1 MKNPFEWFHSLY
13 YGEKMSSLKD
23 YSIKNTA
30 SLDALQMQLF
40 FDELESVTSLGDSFD
55 TKELLILIALFNR
68 QQNDQNVRCSFREP
82 VQEKRKNATKRK
94 TGNSKR
100 KTAVTPAENKE
111 ESIRKAK
118 MEIAKKIIS
127 SGVEYASDLTIVK
140 DDFQEFACEK
150 ILKRMVEDNFDSN
163 DALYSELRNMIW
175 GISSRREKALK
186 EQGDDKERKT
196 VIVENGASYNE
207 NVAEQNIYP
216 LENERKLLPGSERN
230 IKTQRR

>member
-1 MKNPFEWFHSLY
+1 
-13 YGEKMSSLKD
+13 MSSLKD
-23 YSIKNTA
+23 YSIKNPA

-40 FDELESVTSLGDSFD
+40 FDELESVTALGDSFD

-94 TGNSKR
+94 TGNAKG

-207 NVAEQNIYP
+207 NVAEQNIHP
-216 LENERKLLPGSERN
+216 LENERKLLPVSERN

>member
-1 MKNPFEWFHSLY
+1 MKNLLEWFHSLY

-23 YSIKNTA
+23 YSIKNPA

-55 TKELLILIALFNR
+55 TKELLILIELFNR
-68 QQNDQNVRCSFREP
+68 QQNDQYVRCSFREP
-82 VQEKRKNATKRK
+82 VLEKRKNATKRK
-94 TGNSKR
+94 TRNAKR

-111 ESIRKAK
+111 ENIRKAK

-163 DALYSELRNMIW
+163 DAVYSELRNMIW

-186 EQGDDKERKT
+186 EQGDDKKTT
-196 VIVENGASYNE
+196 VIVGKDGVYYEH
-207 NVAEQNIYP
+207 VDQQNIHP
-216 LENERKLLPGSERN
+216 LENERKLLPGSEHN

>member
-13 YGEKMSSLKD
+13 YGEKLSLQD
-23 YSIKNTA
+23 FDTKNPA

-68 QQNDQNVRCSFREP
+68 QQNDQNVRCPFSEP

-94 TGNSKR
+94 TGNAKR
-100 KTAVTPAENKE
+100 KTAVTPVENKE

-140 DDFQEFACEK
+140 DDFQEYAYEK
-150 ILKRMVEDNFDSN
+150 ILKRMVEDNFNSN
-163 DALYSELRNMIW
+163 DAVYSELRDMIW

-186 EQGDDKERKT
+186 EQGDDKKTT
-196 VIVENGASYNE
+196 VIVNSGASYNE
-207 NVAEQNIYP
+207 HVDQQNIHP
-216 LENERKLLPGSERN
+216 LENERKLLPGFERS

>member
-1 MKNPFEWFHSLY
+1 
-13 YGEKMSSLKD
+13 MSSLKD
-23 YSIKNTA
+23 YSIKNPA

-207 NVAEQNIYP
+207 NVAEQNIHP
-216 LENERKLLPGSERN
+216 LENERKLLPGSERS

>member
-13 YGEKMSSLKD
+13 YGEKLSSLKD
-23 YSIKNTA
+23 YSIKNPA
-30 SLDALQMQLF
+30 SLNALQMQLF
-40 FDELESVTSLGDSFD
+40 FDELDSVTSLGDSFD
-55 TKELLILIALFNR
+55 TKELLIWIELFNR

-82 VQEKRKNATKRK
+82 VQVKRKNATKRK
-94 TGNSKR
+94 TGNAKR

-140 DDFQEFACEK
+140 DYFQEYACEK

-163 DALYSELRNMIW
+163 DAVYSELRDMIW

-186 EQGDDKERKT
+186 EQDGDKERKT
-196 VIVENGASYNE
+196 VIVNSGASYNE
-207 NVAEQNIYP
+207 NVAEQNIHP

>member
-23 YSIKNTA
+23 YSIKNPA

-55 TKELLILIALFNR
+55 TKELLILIELFNR
-68 QQNDQNVRCSFREP
+68 QQNDQNVRCSFRDP

-94 TGNSKR
+94 TGNTKG

-207 NVAEQNIYP
+207 NVAEQNIHP

>member
-1 MKNPFEWFHSLY
+1 MNQTEWFHSLY

-23 YSIKNTA
+23 YRIKN
-30 SLDALQMQLF
+30 SVSSDALQMQQII
-40 FDELESVTSLGDSFD
+40 DELESVTSLGDSSD
-55 TKELLILIALFNR
+55 TKELLFWIELFNR
-68 QQNDQNVRCSFREP
+68 LQNDQNVRCSFREP
-82 VQEKRKNATKRK
+82 VQVKRKNATKRK
-94 TGNSKR
+94 TGNAKGE
-100 KTAVTPAENKE
+100 TAVTPAENEE

-140 DDFQEFACEK
+140 DDFQEYACEK
-150 ILKRMVEDNFDSN
+150 ILKRMVEDNFNSN
-163 DALYSELRNMIW
+163 DAVYSELKNMIW

-186 EQGDDKERKT
+186 EQDGDKERKT
-196 VIVENGASYNE
+196 VIVNSGASYNE
-207 NVAEQNIYP
+207 HVDQQNIHP

>member
-23 YSIKNTA
+23 YSIKNPA
-30 SLDALQMQLF
+30 SLDALQIQLF
-40 FDELESVTSLGDSFD
+40 FDELESVSLDDSFD
-55 TKELLILIALFNR
+55 IKELLILIALFNR
-68 QQNDQNVRCSFREP
+68 QQNDQNVRFSFREP

-94 TGNSKR
+94 TGNAKR

-207 NVAEQNIYP
+207 NVAEQNIHP

>member
-23 YSIKNTA
+23 YSIKNPA

-207 NVAEQNIYP
+207 NVAEQNIHP
-216 LENERKLLPGSERN
+216 LENERKSLPGSERN

>member
-23 YSIKNTA
+23 YSIKNPA

-55 TKELLILIALFNR
+55 TKELLIWIELFNR
-68 QQNDQNVRCSFREP
+68 QQNDQNVRCSFSEP

-94 TGNSKR
+94 TGNAKR
-100 KTAVTPAENKE
+100 KTAVTPVENKE

-140 DDFQEFACEK
+140 DDFQEYAYEK
-150 ILKRMVEDNFDSN
+150 ILKRMVEDNFNSN
-163 DALYSELRNMIW
+163 DAVYSELRDMIW

-186 EQGDDKERKT
+186 EQGDDKKTT
-196 VIVENGASYNE
+196 VIVNSGASYNE
-207 NVAEQNIYP
+207 HVDQQNIHP
-216 LENERKLLPGSERN
+216 LENERKLLPGSERS

>member
-23 YSIKNTA
+23 YSIKNPA

-40 FDELESVTSLGDSFD
+40 FDELESVSLDDSFD
-55 TKELLILIALFNR
+55 IKELLILIALFNR
-68 QQNDQNVRCSFREP
+68 QQNDQNVRFSFREP

-94 TGNSKR
+94 TGNAKR

-163 DALYSELRNMIW
+163 DAVYSELRNMIW

-186 EQGDDKERKT
+186 EQGEDKERKT

-207 NVAEQNIYP
+207 NVAEQNIHP

>member
-23 YSIKNTA
+23 YSIKNPA

-207 NVAEQNIYP
+207 NVAEQNIHP

>member
-23 YSIKNTA
+23 YSIKNPA
-30 SLDALQMQLF
+30 SLDALQIQLF
-40 FDELESVTSLGDSFD
+40 FDELESVSLDDSFD
-55 TKELLILIALFNR
+55 IKELLILIALFNR
-68 QQNDQNVRCSFREP
+68 QQNDQNVRCSFRDP
-82 VQEKRKNATKRK
+82 VQEKRKNATKCK
-94 TGNSKR
+94 TGNAKR

-207 NVAEQNIYP
+207 NVAEQNIHP

>member
-23 YSIKNTA
+23 YSIKDPA

-55 TKELLILIALFNR
+55 TKELLILIELFNR

-82 VQEKRKNATKRK
+82 VLEKRKNATKRK
-94 TGNSKR
+94 TGNAKG
-100 KTAVTPAENKE
+100 KTAVTPVENKE

-163 DALYSELRNMIW
+163 DAVYSELRNMIW
-175 GISSRREKALK
+175 EISSRREKALK

-207 NVAEQNIYP
+207 NVAEQNIHP

>member
-23 YSIKNTA
+23 YSIKNPA
-30 SLDALQMQLF
+30 SLDALQIQLF
-40 FDELESVTSLGDSFD
+40 FDELESVSLDDSFD
-55 TKELLILIALFNR
+55 IKELLILIALFNR
-68 QQNDQNVRCSFREP
+68 QQNDQNVRCSFRDP
-82 VQEKRKNATKRK
+82 VQEKKKNATKCK
-94 TGNSKR
+94 TGNAKR

-163 DALYSELRNMIW
+163 GALYSELRNMIW

-207 NVAEQNIYP
+207 NVAEQNIHP

>member
-23 YSIKNTA
+23 YSIKNPA
-30 SLDALQMQLF
+30 SLDALQIQLF
-40 FDELESVTSLGDSFD
+40 FDELESVSLDDSFD
-55 TKELLILIALFNR
+55 IKELLILIALFNR
-68 QQNDQNVRCSFREP
+68 QQNDQNVRCSFRDP
-82 VQEKRKNATKRK
+82 VQEKRKNATKCK
-94 TGNSKR
+94 TGNAKR

-163 DALYSELRNMIW
+163 GALYSELRNMIW

-207 NVAEQNIYP
+207 NVAEQNIHP

>member
-13 YGEKMSSLKD
+13 YGEKLSLQD
-23 YSIKNTA
+23 FDTKNPA

-68 QQNDQNVRCSFREP
+68 QQNDQNVRCPFSEP

-94 TGNSKR
+94 TGNAKR
-100 KTAVTPAENKE
+100 KTAVTPVENKE

-140 DDFQEFACEK
+140 DDFQEYAYEK
-150 ILKRMVEDNFDSN
+150 ILKRMVEDNFNSN
-163 DALYSELRNMIW
+163 DAVYSELRDMIW

-186 EQGDDKERKT
+186 EQDGDKERKT
-196 VIVENGASYNE
+196 VIVNSGASYNE
-207 NVAEQNIYP
+207 HVDQQNIHP
-216 LENERKLLPGSERN
+216 LENERKLLPGFERS

>member
-23 YSIKNTA
+23 YSIKNPA

-207 NVAEQNIYP
+207 NVAEQNIHP
-216 LENERKLLPGSERN
+216 LENERKLLPGSERS

>member
-1 MKNPFEWFHSLY
+1 
-13 YGEKMSSLKD
+13 MSSLKD

>member
-1 MKNPFEWFHSLY
+1 
-13 YGEKMSSLKD
+13 MSSLKD
-23 YSIKNTA
+23 YSIKNPA

-207 NVAEQNIYP
+207 NVAEQNIHP